1 VEQASRLREGGP
13 AVTIV
18 SNSVAAMAGLG
29 APLVK
34 GHGDLFEAMEIR
46 DVTAPCNV
54 GFDLR
59 VMARRTDLPRR
70 VDEACAGR
78 V

>member
-1 VEQASRLREGGP
+1 MEQASRLREGGA

-18 SNSVAAMAGLG
+18 NNGAAMARLG
-29 APLVK
+29 APLAN
-34 GHGDLFEAMEIR
+34 GLGDLFEAMEIR

-59 VMARRTDLPRR
+59 VMARRTGLPRR